1 MLLHFWT
8 HWPIIFC
15 SGNRDHPFDSTQQ
28 QSNCLSMKGNELRE
42 LWISFTR
49 LQNAKLTYEGNNKAF
64 WHVVLKSL
72 FKLAQSI
79 IYSEMSKKLLL
90 SKTIEYPSTM
100 FLHTLGFPFNKTKE
114 KKFKVIA
121 FNQDDPGDAKP
132 QHKSCLPVS
141 NWIRGFHSTRLDSTR
156 ELDF

>member
-1 MLLHFWT
+1 MFSPYDHLVTTKHYYQQQHKMLLHFWT

-114 KKFKVIA
+114 KSS
-121 FNQDDPGDAKP
+121 
-132 QHKSCLPVS
+132 KSL
-141 NWIRGFHSTRLDSTR
+141 HSIKMTQEMLSLT
-156 ELDF
+156 